1 MDRSRTKCASR
12 TAVMPAPR
20 LVAGVIF
27 TAAMPWGSVKAVG
40 VAFEHRGR
48 TWAVHRPVAASGG
61 FFGGFFVSDALTGRR
76 VPDVECTT
84 VEDARA
90 MATATI
96 DSIDATRWAKAFGA
110 E

>member
-1 MDRSRTKCASR
+1 
-12 TAVMPAPR
+12 MPAPR
-20 LVAGVIF
+20 LVAGVVF
-27 TAAMPWGSVKAVG
+27 TAAMQWGSVEAVG

-48 TWAVHRPVAASGG
+48 TWAIHRPVASS
-61 FFGGFFVSDALTGRR
+61 GGFFVSDALTGRR

-90 MATATI
+90 IATATI
-96 DSIDATRWAKAFGA
+96 DSIDATRWAKEFGA